1 MGVGVWG
8 AVGAGGGLGRRMLQ
22 DEVFG
27 ASGGLWRRELGY
39 GSAGRAVGQSRG
51 VGPRAVGQ

>member
-1 MGVGVWG
+1 MGCGVLL
-8 AVGAGGGLGRRMLQ
+8 VPGGGLGRRMLQ